1 MWYFLKSEYPIEFNF
16 DHSLKDFFE
25 RGVEGL
31 VRENIQNSLDA
42 KDLDKNLPVKVEI
55 NSGVLKM
62 SEIPGINDLI
72 VHINSLK
79 SKNEYAHET
88 IENMLRVIKDHQ
100 SIKQDIPY
108 LSFED
113 SNTTG
118 LTGVP
123 RKDML
128 DTDGSWFSYAYYRGS
143 HHNTD
148 MENMKSVSGGS
159 HGVGKI
165 SSNAASNLHLMYFIN
180 KDNFGNENISG
191 NISLIDHKVDGKCY
205 TGNGIFTKFVKEDN
219 QIPKFYPPTN
229 NYAYPFCKE
238 SQGLKI
244 IIPFLSSKYNNINKI
259 VKSVCDNFFVAILN
273 GELEVS
279 IDEIDINKDTIE
291 DIVKD
296 ERFYPVQDRYEMRDD
311 HTPIYV
317 DTYLN
322 YKLDDKIIIED
333 KFDNSYSFDVYY
345 QTDENIKSGRFAIVR
360 KIGMT
365 IENRKVSGFIHN
377 GPFSGILIPSDIKTD
392 GYLKKLENASHTKFE
407 YESIANPIEAK
418 AAKKFLQDLNDK
430 IVEFIESSRKEEVG
444 EVKDVDTSDMIYS
457 MINIFKKNT
466 ISISDTNNTRGN
478 GNINTSD
485 KDKNDI
491 TANSKK
497 IINEQ
502 PNQNKGFIDS
512 NHVREDS
519 EKLKIDRE
527 KSKKENKEKYKKRN
541 NNSHKTNNYDDD
553 DISGSL
559 TSKSKS
565 SILTSSIKRVQLS
578 NKEIIKID
586 TSDLLDEN
594 INKANIYFYLIDGT
608 GKVGESNIDLAYCF
622 DIIKDINNNNKL
634 KFRSNKVYGA
644 SIYDGKINLELNFN
658 DNYNKDYKFNI
669 DVEYE
674 RWFTPNLQIFPTQY

>member
-55 NSGVLKM
+55 NSGKLKM
-62 SEIPGINDLI
+62 SDIPGINDLI
-72 VHINSLK
+72 VHINSLR
-79 SKNEYAHET
+79 SKNEYAYET

-100 SIKQDIPY
+100 SMKQDIPF

-123 RKDML
+123 RKDKL

-159 HGVGKI
+159 HGIGKI

-180 KDNFGNENISG
+180 KDKFGNENISG
-191 NISLIDHKVDGKCY
+191 NISLIDHKIDDKCY
-205 TGNGIFTKFVKEDN
+205 TGNGIFTKFIKEDN
-219 QIPKFYPPTN
+219 QIPKFYPPLN
-229 NYAYPFCKE
+229 NNAYPFCKE

-244 IIPFLSSKYNNINKI
+244 IIPFLSSKYNNIEKI
-259 VKSVCDNFFVAILN
+259 VKSVCDNFFVAILD

-279 IDEIDINKDTIE
+279 IDEIDINKDTIA

-296 ERFYPVQDRYEMRDD
+296 ERFYPIQDRYEMRDD

-322 YKLDDKIIIED
+322 YKLNDKIVIDD

-345 QTDENIKSGRFAIVR
+345 QTDENIKSGRIAIVR

-392 GYLKKLENASHTKFE
+392 SYLKKLENASHTKFE
-407 YESIANPIEAK
+407 YESIANPLEAK
-418 AAKKFLQDLNDK
+418 TAKKFLQNLNDK
-430 IVEFIESSRKEEVG
+430 IIEYIENSRKEEVG
-444 EVKDVDTSDMIYS
+444 DVKDVDTSDMIYS
-457 MINIFKKNT
+457 MVNILEKNT
-466 ISISDTNNTRGN
+466 IPISQTNNTRGN
-478 GNINTSD
+478 GNIDTSE
-485 KDKNDI
+485 KDKSDFS
-491 TANSKK
+491 TSSKNPN
-497 IINEQ
+497 NEQ
-502 PNQNKGFIDS
+502 SDPNKGFIDS
-512 NHVREDS
+512 DKVEEES
-519 EKLKIDRE
+519 EKLKNDR
-527 KSKKENKEKYKKRN
+527 KKAMKDNKEKYKKRN
-541 NNSHKTNNYDDD
+541 KSSNNPNNSDDD
-553 DISGSL
+553 DVSGNLS
-559 TSKSKS
+559 TKSKS

-578 NKEIIKID
+578 DKEIIKID

-594 INKANIYFYLIDGT
+594 IDKANIYFYLIDGT
-608 GKVGESNIDLAYCF
+608 GKVGESSIDLAYCF
-622 DIIKDINNNNKL
+622 DFIKDKNKDNKL

-658 DNYNKDYKFNI
+658 NNYNKDYKFNI